1 MGSKLAKQG
10 FKRYSPGYKH
20 KFETVFVAVGGVI
33 WLAGSLG
40 VLITRFIKYLTLS
53 GRTFRNDQKT
63 MRLLKIALIP
73 KLYCVF
79 TFTILVRRFIVL
91 ILNRLHICV
100 LQIHLAR
107 KVG

>member
-40 VLITRFIKYLTLS
+40 VLITRFIKY
-53 GRTFRNDQKT
+53 
-63 MRLLKIALIP
+63 
-73 KLYCVF
+73 
-79 TFTILVRRFIVL
+79 
-91 ILNRLHICV
+91 
-100 LQIHLAR
+100 
-107 KVG
+107 

>member
-1 MGSKLAKQG
+1 MGHEFNQILSGEAVENTKLKILYSGLTTFSQWGSKLAKQG

-53 GRTFRNDQKT
+53 GRTFRNDQK
-63 MRLLKIALIP
+63 
-73 KLYCVF
+73 
-79 TFTILVRRFIVL
+79 
-91 ILNRLHICV
+91 
-100 LQIHLAR
+100 Q
-107 KVG
+107 